1 MTVRLLAYLYL
12 SLLTLKSSV
21 FCGLQSIVF
30 YLQAA
35 AFEARYLYLAIVNV
49 VIVSC
54 RTKRKMRL
62 IFYDFLLRW
71 IGIEMEMEMGRG
83 RRRRRGQDGTGRGG
97 AGVQKKTQEEK
108 GEGRG
113 ERGEE
118 RSSKPLECQHCRSTL
133 GCASLQQISSRSFSR
148 FQASSSSFPKYF
160 NRFILSP
167 L

>member
-1 MTVRLLAYLYL
+1 
-12 SLLTLKSSV
+12 
-21 FCGLQSIVF
+21 
-30 YLQAA
+30 
-35 AFEARYLYLAIVNV
+35 
-49 VIVSC
+49 
-54 RTKRKMRL
+54 
-62 IFYDFLLRW
+62 
-71 IGIEMEMEMGRG
+71 MGRG

-108 GEGRG
+108 GEGKGERGEGRG

-118 RSSKPLECQHCRSTL
+118 RSSKPLECQHCFSTL

>member
-1 MTVRLLAYLYL
+1 
-12 SLLTLKSSV
+12 
-21 FCGLQSIVF
+21 
-30 YLQAA
+30 
-35 AFEARYLYLAIVNV
+35 
-49 VIVSC
+49 
-54 RTKRKMRL
+54 
-62 IFYDFLLRW
+62 
-71 IGIEMEMEMGRG
+71 MGRG

-97 AGVQKKTQEEK
+97 AGVQKKMQEEK

-113 ERGEE
+113 ERERGEE
-118 RSSKPLECQHCRSTL
+118 RSSKPLECQHCSSTL